1 MIEFNFEDIDEPNI
15 NIDYISE
22 WIKQVIELNNKN
34 VGELTYIFCS
44 DEYLLDIN
52 KQYLNHDY
60 YTDIITFNYCEQDII
75 SGDLFISLDTVLDN
89 SKTFG
94 VSYESELHR
103 VIIHGILHLIGFDDK
118 TDESQEEMTR
128 QENLSLELLNK

>member
-44 DEYLLDIN
+44 DEYLLNIN